1 MKYRLIAVL
10 AASLVVAACA
20 APGAATTVTVTA
32 PAPAS
37 TAADVPSLT
46 DDEEY
51 LMLLYSEGD
60 TFRGLDTRTLVDLG
74 HSICGALDKG
84 YSVSDIGALA
94 LSSGITSEEAASLV
108 AAAIVA
114 MCPEH
119 TTGA

>member
-1 MKYRLIAVL
+1 MKHRLIAAIAAPL
-10 AASLVVAACA
+10 AVAACA

-46 DDEEY
+46 DDEEF

-60 TFRGLDTRTLVDLG
+60 TFLGLDTRTLVDLG
-74 HSICGALDKG
+74 NSICGALDKG
-84 YSVSDIGALA
+84 YTVREIGELA
-94 LSSGITSEEAASLV
+94 LSAGVSSDEAASLV
-108 AAAIVA
+108 AAAVVA
-114 MCPEH
+114 ICPEH